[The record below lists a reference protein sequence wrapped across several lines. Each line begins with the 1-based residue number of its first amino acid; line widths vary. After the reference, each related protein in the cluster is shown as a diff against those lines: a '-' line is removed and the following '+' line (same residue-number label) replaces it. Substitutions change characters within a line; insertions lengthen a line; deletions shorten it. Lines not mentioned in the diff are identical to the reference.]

1 MEAAKVL
8 VRGCNPLRAFR
19 RHGGRPSRKRLEKV
33 LASRAAE
40 LDELR
45 QHFDEASHARE
56 DEILGL
62 HQHLDASL
70 LQLKAAKEEVAAAK
84 NQHTGVKRQLL
95 QASQQHAAAHHSLQ
109 QKLHQTEACKEDLL
123 ERLAMKEGSYELLS
137 DLCTHLQSIITSKQ
151 DQVAACMSELS
162 IFKAAADALRRQ
174 LEEVQHSKE
183 RLEQMMESKPNQQCK
198 QRGTAFAPA
207 ASQLS
212 RTAAA
217 GSGCPIVTAAPTS
230 PRLPRTLNGQML
242 TTERFVDLLFEC
254 GLGDAAAVLLS
265 DTSSIVEVMAALR
278 PEQVAKLEVP
288 DADVEDIRKFLNHWL
303 QTQSSS
309 SSSSSSSFSLTGLP
323 PANGMVMPSW
333 YTVDTVKAKEAV
345 VRGHPLSQ
353 FHSKSHMGPDDFI
366 RILSEECQQ
375 LGGTALSFLEGSWGT
390 LVVNTQGAL
399 ECLHDIY
406 SLRLQQLALPCIT
419 TSDVTRLLREGINR
433 AQEYRQVT
441 AGPMGLVR
449 GPADVLVHVER
460 EVCQVEHQDLREV
473 VHKLPELLDLHELF
487 EEGNSSRGRGSGSG
501 GGGGGVA
508 DDIYQLKAVCAST
521 WPGCQH
527 VVAFVKDA
535 TGMWLLLDDASTPR
549 RLGPSWADV
558 AAFMTLTSRPTLGYE
573 PTLLVYGRPA

>member
-1 MEAAKVL
+1 MDNSTCDKPMAAIQ
-8 VRGCNPLRAFR
+8 
-19 RHGGRPSRKRLEKV
+19 
-33 LASRAAE
+33 AAM
-40 LDELR
+40 
-45 QHFDEASHARE
+45 QAVV
-56 DEILGL
+56 
-62 HQHLDASL
+62 
-70 LQLKAAKEEVAAAK
+70 EEPG
-84 NQHTGVKRQLL
+84 TPPCR
-95 QASQQHAAAHHSLQ
+95 
-109 QKLHQTEACKEDLL
+109 
-123 ERLAMKEGSYELLS
+123 
-137 DLCTHLQSIITSKQ
+137 
-151 DQVAACMSELS
+151 
-162 IFKAAADALRRQ
+162 
-174 LEEVQHSKE
+174 
-183 RLEQMMESKPNQQCK
+183 PNQQCK

-288 DADVEDIRKFLNHWL
+288 DADVEDIRQFVSDWL

-309 SSSSSSSFSLTGLP
+309 SSSSFSLSWSERQQLM
-323 PANGMVMPSW
+323 PANQAWLRPSAQLAQL
-333 YTVDTVKAKEAV
+333 TGK
-345 VRGHPLSQ
+345 

-375 LGGTALSFLEGSWGT
+375 LGGAALSFLEGSWGT

-399 ECLHDIY
+399 ECLQDIY

-449 GPADVLVHVER
+449 GPADLLVHVER

-487 EEGNSSRGRGSGSG
+487 EEGNSSRGRGS